1 MRCTPIKSGLHP
13 KHSHERRLSGRRQT
27 LIALM
32 SAWFT
37 GCVYLTALQR
47 EQRVSEPRSLSV
59 LSCKVVEAGANVLVV
74 HDILSGI

>member
-1 MRCTPIKSGLHP
+1 
-13 KHSHERRLSGRRQT
+13 
-27 LIALM
+27 M

-37 GCVYLTALQR
+37 GCVDLTALQR